1 MKLERVDISG
11 FKSFGEK
18 AELTFHKGVTA
29 VVGPNGCG
37 KSNIADAI
45 GWVLGEQSAKS
56 LRGQKMEDLIFNGSE
71 SRPPLSL
78 AEVNL
83 RVSNVIVP
91 GRSQN
96 GDKSNAPKGEVLVT
110 RRLNRAG
117 DSEYLLD
124 GVVSRLR
131 DVQELFM
138 GTGVGSKAYAIIEQ
152 GKIGLILSSKPID
165 RRIII
170 EEAAGIT
177 KYKSRRRSAELKLM
191 AAQQNLFRVNDIVYE
206 ITRQMNSLKRQAG
219 KARRYRR
226 LRDAMDRLE
235 KVFSVKRAE
244 HQERTLRHVR
254 ARLEA
259 VSDEE
264 LRRSTSLTT
273 LEGHLERTRLRQAEL
288 EVELTDARESL
299 HRLELTIER
308 LDQTIEGDQQQLVEL
323 DSRRDQLETE
333 MKKLEAR
340 RGPVIEHLES
350 RQREEA
356 ELAGELE
363 GREQQT
369 QKQQALLKEANLSL
383 SELESSIEERRSEI
397 VHRIS
402 KIAALHNFLQGV
414 LANADK
420 VSAELLKLSEEVREA
435 EAERGRVEGSFAE
448 VRSDLDS
455 LKQNAETLL
464 GERTE
469 LDEKAESVRR
479 RLEAIDERVSSD
491 KDELAALTAR
501 LASLEELV
509 SARAHFASGARL
521 LLEKGNAHGVHTKGS
536 IADAIEVEERFERA
550 AEAFFDTALQ
560 RVRVESED
568 DVRKARDLLQGD
580 KEATRSELLVESLS
594 TSSRV
599 KPSELPQLASLP
611 KLPTLPTLKDTL
623 ERLRSQ
629 GISGL
634 IGLLSDYIRWTTEP
648 LTSALPNAIVVENL
662 EVALRCYRDE
672 QASYVTL
679 DGEVVSPRGV
689 VGLGPGGASE
699 GLLQTRR
706 EIRELE
712 GTVSATRE
720 RLETSTG
727 ERGSLQEELASLWAR
742 LEQVR
747 DQQHA
752 LDKTLVGLEHRRE
765 QLDEES
771 ERLRRKHDVLASERA
786 RSESEKGSLA
796 AKRAEMET
804 ALEAE
809 EGQKNVA
816 DTSLEAMRGELA
828 NLRTRVEELQVKAA
842 EEASRLAALKERR
855 DAIRVDVERLK
866 EGVEEL
872 GTRLDANVLE
882 QQGLTDRKASL
893 RDEIARAEDEL
904 KASVASRAAKETL
917 TRALA
922 DSVNELRDR
931 VDVTENAL
939 KTRRKELEDVRE
951 RRSAEEVVLAKEEND
966 FRHLKEG
973 FETSHDMTLDEAA
986 SILNPVEL
994 LRDDAETRDELDDL
1008 KEKIDAI
1015 GPVNPMADEEYRE
1028 LETRHE
1034 FVTKQRQDLLD
1045 SIESTETAISR
1056 IDRTSRQRFKEA
1068 FEAINQEFAVTFR
1081 QLFGGGSAGLRLVD
1095 EQDALESGIDIIAQ
1109 PPGKKLQNVLLLSGG
1124 EKAMTAIALLFAIFR
1139 YRPSPFCLLDEVDA
1153 PLDDANVGRFLAMV
1167 RELRDTTQFIVITHH
1182 RKTMEM
1188 ADHLFGITMEEPGV
1202 SKLVSVNFGEPEPLA
1217 TEAVA
1222 SPS

>member
-18 AELTFHKGVTA
+18 AELAFHEGVTA

-96 GDKSNAPKGEVLVT
+96 GDKSDAPKGEVLVT

-152 GKIGLILSSKPID
+152 GTIGLILSSKPTD
-165 RRIII
+165 RRMII

-177 KYKSRRRSAELKLM
+177 KYKSRRRSAELKLK

-226 LRDAMDRLE
+226 LRDARDRLE

-273 LEGHLERTRLRQAEL
+273 VEGHLERTRLSQAEL
-288 EVELTDARESL
+288 EVELTDARESV
-299 HRLELTIER
+299 HQLELTIER

-333 MKKLEAR
+333 MNELEAR

-356 ELAGELE
+356 ELAGELK

-369 QKQQALLKEANLSL
+369 QKQQTLLKEANLSL
-383 SELESSIEERRSEI
+383 SELESRIEERRSEI

-402 KIAALHNFLQGV
+402 KIAALNNFLQGV

-435 EAERGRVEGSFAE
+435 DAERGRVEGSFAE

-580 KEATRSELLVESLS
+580 EEATRSELLVESLA

-599 KPSELPQLASLP
+599 KPSNLP
-611 KLPTLPTLKDTL
+611 KLPSLPTLKDTL
-623 ERLRSQ
+623 ERLRSL
-629 GISGL
+629 GTSGL
-634 IGLLSDYIRWTTEP
+634 IGLLGDYIRWTSEP

-712 GTVSATRE
+712 GTVSAKRE

-727 ERGSLQEELASLWAR
+727 ERGSLQEELDSLWAR

-747 DQQHA
+747 DSHHA
-752 LDKTLVGLEHRRE
+752 LDKKLVGLEHRRE

-796 AKRAEMET
+796 AKRTEMET
-804 ALEAE
+804 ALEVE

-828 NLRTRVEELQVKAA
+828 NRRTGVEELQVKAA

-866 EGVEEL
+866 EGIEEL
-872 GTRLDANVLE
+872 GTRLDTNVSE

-917 TRALA
+917 TRALE

-939 KTRRKELEDVRE
+939 KARRKELEDVRE

-973 FETSHDMTLDEAA
+973 FETSHDMTLEEAA

-994 LRDDAETRDELDDL
+994 LRDNAETRDELDDL

-1081 QLFGGGSAGLRLVD
+1081 QLFGGGSAGLRLID
-1095 EQDALESGIDIIAQ
+1095 EQDTLESGIDIIAQ

-1167 RELRDTTQFIVITHH
+1167 KELRDTTQFIVITHH

>member
-18 AELTFHKGVTA
+18 AELTFHEGVTA

-91 GRSQN
+91 GRQN
-96 GDKSNAPKGEVLVT
+96 RDKSNAPKGEVLVT

-131 DVQELFM
+131 DVQDLFM

-152 GKIGLILSSKPID
+152 GTIGLILSSKPTD
-165 RRIII
+165 RRMII

-177 KYKSRRRSAELKLM
+177 KYKSRRRSAELKLT

-226 LRDAMDRLE
+226 LRDARDRLE

-264 LRRSTSLTT
+264 LRRSTSLTMV
-273 LEGHLERTRLRQAEL
+273 EGHLERTRLRQAEL
-288 EVELTDARESL
+288 EVELTDARESV
-299 HRLELTIER
+299 HQLELTIER

-333 MKKLEAR
+333 MNELEAR

-369 QKQQALLKEANLSL
+369 QKQQTLLKEANLSL
-383 SELESSIEERRSEI
+383 SELESRIEERRSEI

-402 KIAALHNFLQGV
+402 KIAALNNFLQGV

-435 EAERGRVEGSFAE
+435 DAERGRVEGSFAE

-580 KEATRSELLVESLS
+580 EEATRSELLVESLA

-599 KPSELPQLASLP
+599 KPSDLP
-611 KLPTLPTLKDTL
+611 KLPSLPTLKDTL
-623 ERLRSQ
+623 ERLRSL

-634 IGLLSDYIRWTTEP
+634 IGLLSDYIRWTSEP

-712 GTVSATRE
+712 GTVSAKRE

-727 ERGSLQEELASLWAR
+727 ERGSLQEELDSLWAR

-747 DQQHA
+747 DSQHA

-796 AKRAEMET
+796 AKRTEMET
-804 ALEAE
+804 ALEVE

-828 NLRTRVEELQVKAA
+828 NRRTGVEELQVKAA

-872 GTRLDANVLE
+872 GTRLDTNVSE

-893 RDEIARAEDEL
+893 KDEIARAEDEL

-917 TRALA
+917 TRALE

-939 KTRRKELEDVRE
+939 KARRKELEDVRE

-973 FETSHDMTLDEAA
+973 FETSHDMTLEEAA

-1045 SIESTETAISR
+1045 SIQSTETAISR

-1081 QLFGGGSAGLRLVD
+1081 QLFGGGSAGLRLID
-1095 EQDALESGIDIIAQ
+1095 EQDTLESGIDIIAQ

-1167 RELRDTTQFIVITHH
+1167 KELRDTTQFIVITHH

>member
-18 AELTFHKGVTA
+18 AEMTFHEGVTA

-152 GKIGLILSSKPID
+152 GTIGLILSSKPTD
-165 RRIII
+165 RRMII

-177 KYKSRRRSAELKLM
+177 KYKSRRRSAELKLT

-264 LRRSTSLTT
+264 LRRSTSLTMV
-273 LEGHLERTRLRQAEL
+273 EGHLERTRLSQAEL
-288 EVELTDARESL
+288 EVELTDARESV
-299 HRLELTIER
+299 HQLELTIER
-308 LDQTIEGDQQQLVEL
+308 VDQTIEGDQQQLVEL

-333 MKKLEAR
+333 MNELEAR
-340 RGPVIEHLES
+340 RGPVIVHLES

-363 GREQQT
+363 GCEQQA
-369 QKQQALLKEANLSL
+369 QKQQTLLKEANLSL
-383 SELESSIEERRSEI
+383 SELESRIEERRSEI

-402 KIAALHNFLQGV
+402 KIAALNNFLQGV

-435 EAERGRVEGSFAE
+435 DAERGRVEGSFAE

-479 RLEAIDERVSSD
+479 QLEAIDERVSSD

-580 KEATRSELLVESLS
+580 EEATRSELLVESLS

-599 KPSELPQLASLP
+599 KPSDLPELPS
-611 KLPTLPTLKDTL
+611 LPTLKDTL
-623 ERLRSQ
+623 ERLRSL

-634 IGLLSDYIRWTTEP
+634 IGLLGDYIRWTSEP

-712 GTVSATRE
+712 GTVSAMRE

-727 ERGSLQEELASLWAR
+727 ERGSLQEELDSLWAR

-747 DQQHA
+747 DSQHA

-796 AKRAEMET
+796 AKRTEMET
-804 ALEAE
+804 ALEVE

-816 DTSLEAMRGELA
+816 DTSLEAMQGELA
-828 NLRTRVEELQVKAA
+828 NRRTGVEELQVKAA

-855 DAIRVDVERLK
+855 EAIRVDVERLK

-872 GTRLDANVLE
+872 GTRLDTNVSE

-917 TRALA
+917 TRALE

-931 VDVTENAL
+931 VDVTEDAL
-939 KTRRKELEDVRE
+939 KARRKELEDVRE

-973 FETSHDMTLDEAA
+973 FETSHDMTLEEAA

-1008 KEKIDAI
+1008 KGKIDAI

-1081 QLFGGGSAGLRLVD
+1081 QLFGGGSAGLRLID
-1095 EQDALESGIDIIAQ
+1095 EQDTLESGIDIIAQ

-1153 PLDDANVGRFLAMV
+1153 PLDDANVGRFIAMV
-1167 RELRDTTQFIVITHH
+1167 KELRDTTQFIVITHH

>member
-18 AELTFHKGVTA
+18 AELAFHEGVTA

-56 LRGQKMEDLIFNGSE
+56 LRGQKMEDLIFNGTE
-71 SRPPLSL
+71 SRPSLSL

-96 GDKSNAPKGEVLVT
+96 GDKSDAPKGEVLVT

-152 GKIGLILSSKPID
+152 GTIGLILSSKPTD
-165 RRIII
+165 RRMII

-177 KYKSRRRSAELKLM
+177 KYKSRRRSAELKLK

-226 LRDAMDRLE
+226 LRDARDRLE

-273 LEGHLERTRLRQAEL
+273 VEGHLERTRLSQAEL
-288 EVELTDARESL
+288 EVKLTDARESV
-299 HRLELTIER
+299 HQLELTIER

-333 MKKLEAR
+333 MNELEAR

-356 ELAGELE
+356 ELAGELK

-369 QKQQALLKEANLSL
+369 QKQQTLLKEANLSL
-383 SELESSIEERRSEI
+383 SELESRIEERRSEI

-402 KIAALHNFLQGV
+402 KIAALNNFLQGV

-435 EAERGRVEGSFAE
+435 DAERGRVEGSFAE

-491 KDELAALTAR
+491 KDEFAALTAR

-580 KEATRSELLVESLS
+580 EEATRSELLVESLA

-599 KPSELPQLASLP
+599 KPSDLP
-611 KLPTLPTLKDTL
+611 KLPSLPTLKDTL
-623 ERLRSQ
+623 ERLRSL
-629 GISGL
+629 GTSGL
-634 IGLLSDYIRWTTEP
+634 IGLLGDYIRWTSEP

-712 GTVSATRE
+712 GTVSAKRE
-720 RLETSTG
+720 HLETSTG
-727 ERGSLQEELASLWAR
+727 ERGSLQEELDSLWAR

-747 DQQHA
+747 DSHHA
-752 LDKTLVGLEHRRE
+752 LDKKLVGLEHRRE

-796 AKRAEMET
+796 AKRTEMET
-804 ALEAE
+804 ALEVE

-828 NLRTRVEELQVKAA
+828 NRRTGVEELQVKAA

-866 EGVEEL
+866 EGIEEL
-872 GTRLDANVLE
+872 GTRLDTNVSE

-917 TRALA
+917 TRALE

-939 KTRRKELEDVRE
+939 KARRKELEDVRE

-973 FETSHDMTLDEAA
+973 FETSHDMTLEEAA

-1081 QLFGGGSAGLRLVD
+1081 QLFGGGSAGLRLID
-1095 EQDALESGIDIIAQ
+1095 EQDTLESGIDIIAQ

-1167 RELRDTTQFIVITHH
+1167 KELRDTTQFIVITHH

>member
-11 FKSFGEK
+11 FKSFGDK

-96 GDKSNAPKGEVLVT
+96 GDKSSAAKGEVLVT

-124 GVVSRLR
+124 GVPSRLR

-152 GKIGLILSSKPID
+152 GKIGLILSSKPTD
-165 RRIII
+165 RRVII

-177 KYKSRRRSAELKLM
+177 KYKSRRRSAELKLT
-191 AAQQNLFRVNDIVYE
+191 AAQQNLFRVNDMVYE

-226 LRDAMDRLE
+226 LRDATDRLE
-235 KVFSVKRAE
+235 KVFAVKRAE
-244 HQERTLRHVR
+244 QQERTLRHVR

-264 LRRSTSLTT
+264 LRRATSLTT
-273 LEGHLERTRLRQAEL
+273 VEGFLERSRLRQAEL

-299 HRLELTIER
+299 HHLELTIER
-308 LDQTIEGDQQQLVEL
+308 LDQTVEGDQQQLVEL
-323 DSRRDQLETE
+323 DSRRAQLETE
-333 MKKLEAR
+333 TKELEAR
-340 RGPVIEHLES
+340 RVPVVEQLES

-356 ELAGELE
+356 ELAGELV
-363 GREQQT
+363 GREEQT

-383 SELESSIEERRSEI
+383 AELESSIEERRSEI

-420 VSAELLKLSEEVREA
+420 VSAELLKLSEEVRET
-435 EAERGRVEGSFAE
+435 ESERGRVDGSVAAVKSE
-448 VRSDLDS
+448 LD
-455 LKQNAETLL
+455 KQDRNAERLL
-464 GERTE
+464 GERKE
-469 LDEKAESVRR
+469 LDEKAEAVRV

-491 KDELAALTAR
+491 KDEFTGLTAR
-501 LASLEELV
+501 LASLSELV
-509 SARAHFASGARL
+509 AARAHFASGARL
-521 LLEKGNAHGVHTKGS
+521 LLEKGSAHGVHIKGS

-568 DVRKARDLLQGD
+568 DVRAACDLLNGD
-580 KEATRSELLVESLS
+580 EEEATRSELLVESLA
-594 TSSRV
+594 TSSHV
-599 KPSELPQLASLP
+599 KPPELP
-611 KLPTLPTLKDTL
+611 KLPTLRDTL
-623 ERLRSQ
+623 ERLRTN

-634 IGLLSDYIRWTTEP
+634 VGLLGDHIRWTSQP

-662 EVALRCYRDE
+662 EVALRCYHDE

-706 EIRELE
+706 KIRELE
-712 GTVSATRE
+712 ATVSVKKE

-727 ERGSLQEELASLWAR
+727 ERVSLQEELDGLGLR
-742 LEQVR
+742 LEQMR

-752 LDKTLVGLEHRRE
+752 LDKTLVGLEHRRD
-765 QLDEES
+765 QLAEES
-771 ERLRRKHDVLASERA
+771 ERLHRKHDVLTSESS

-796 AKRAEMET
+796 AKRTEMET
-804 ALEAE
+804 TLEAE
-809 EGQKNVA
+809 ERQKTDA
-816 DTSLEAMRGELA
+816 ETDLDTMRGELA
-828 NLRTRVEELQVKAA
+828 NRRAGVEELRVKVAG
-842 EEASRLAALKERR
+842 EASRLAALEERR
-855 DAIRVDVERLK
+855 DAMRVDVERLK
-866 EGVEEL
+866 EGVAEL
-872 GTRLDANVLE
+872 GTRLEASVSE
-882 QQGLTDRKASL
+882 QQGLTNRKASL
-893 RDEIARAEDEL
+893 KDEIAGAEDEL
-904 KASVASRAAKETL
+904 KTSVASRAAKETL

-922 DSVNELRDR
+922 DGANQVRSR

-939 KTRRKELEDVRE
+939 KARRKELEDVRE
-951 RRSAEEVVLAKEEND
+951 KRSAEEVVLAKEEND

-973 FETSHDMTLDEAA
+973 FEASHDMTLEEAA
-986 SILNPVEL
+986 SILNPVEF
-994 LRDDAETRDELDDL
+994 LRDDTETRDELEDL

-1045 SIESTETAISR
+1045 SIESTETAIGR

-1068 FEAINQEFAVTFR
+1068 FDAINQEFAVTFR

-1095 EQDALESGIDIIAQ
+1095 DQDVLESGIEIIVQ
-1109 PPGKKLQNVLLLSGG
+1109 PPGKRLQNVLLLSGG

-1167 RELRDTTQFIVITHH
+1167 RELRETTQFIVITHH

-1202 SKLVSVNFGEPEPLA
+1202 SKLVSVDFGEPEPA
-1217 TEAVA
+1217 ASEAVA

>member
-18 AELTFHKGVTA
+18 AELTFHEGVTA

-56 LRGQKMEDLIFNGSE
+56 LRGQRMEDLIFNGSE

-96 GDKSNAPKGEVLVT
+96 GDGDKSNAPKGEVLVT

-124 GVVSRLR
+124 GVQSRLR

-165 RRIII
+165 RRVII

-177 KYKSRRRSAELKLM
+177 KYKSRRRSAELKLT

-244 HQERTLRHVR
+244 QQERTLRHVR
-254 ARLEA
+254 TRLEA

-273 LEGHLERTRLRQAEL
+273 VEGHLERTRLRQAEL

-299 HRLELTIER
+299 HQLELTIER
-308 LDQTIEGDQQQLVEL
+308 LDQTIEGDQQQLLEL
-323 DSRRDQLETE
+323 DSRRGQLETE
-333 MKKLEAR
+333 MKELVAR
-340 RGPVIEHLES
+340 RGPVMEHLES

-420 VSAELLKLSEEVREA
+420 VSAELLKLSEEIREA
-435 EAERGRVEGSFAE
+435 EAERGRVESSVAKG
-448 VRSDLDS
+448 RSE
-455 LKQNAETLL
+455 LKKQKQHAETLL
-464 GERTE
+464 GEQKE

-491 KDELAALTAR
+491 KDELSGLAAR
-501 LASLEELV
+501 LASLSELV
-509 SARAHFASGARL
+509 SARAHFKSGARL
-521 LLEKGNAHGVHTKGS
+521 LLDKGNAHGIHTKGS

-568 DVRKARDLLQGD
+568 DVRKARDLLTGD
-580 KEATRSELLVESLS
+580 EEATRSELLVESLS
-594 TSSRV
+594 TSSHV
-599 KPSELPQLASLP
+599 KTQDLP

-623 ERLRSQ
+623 ERLRSH

-634 IGLLSDYIRWTTEP
+634 IGLLGDHIRWTSEP

-712 GTVSATRE
+712 GTVSTKRE
-720 RLETSTG
+720 RLETSTE
-727 ERGSLQEELASLWAR
+727 ERGSLQEELDRLSAR

-752 LDKTLVGLEHRRE
+752 LDKTLVGLEHRSE

-771 ERLRRKHDVLASERA
+771 ERLRRKHDVLTSERS

-796 AKRAEMET
+796 AKRTEMET
-804 ALEAE
+804 TLEAE
-809 EGQKNVA
+809 EGQKSDVEAN
-816 DTSLEAMRGELA
+816 LEAMRGELV
-828 NLRTRVEELQVKAA
+828 NRRTGVEELQAKAA

-872 GTRLDANVLE
+872 GARLEANVKE
-882 QQGLTDRKASL
+882 QQGLTNRKASL

-922 DSVNELRDR
+922 DSVSELRDR
-931 VDVTENAL
+931 VDVTENAV
-939 KTRRKELEDVRE
+939 KARRKELEDVRE

-966 FRHLKEG
+966 FLHLKEG
-973 FETSHDMTLDEAA
+973 FETSHGMTLEDAA

-994 LRDDAETRDELDDL
+994 LRDDTETRDELDDL

-1095 EQDALESGIDIIAQ
+1095 EQDVLESGIDIIAQ

-1167 RELRDTTQFIVITHH
+1167 KELRETTQFIVITHH

>member
-18 AELTFHKGVTA
+18 AELAFHEGVTA

-96 GDKSNAPKGEVLVT
+96 GDKSDAPKGEVLVT

-152 GKIGLILSSKPID
+152 GTIGLILSSKPTD
-165 RRIII
+165 RRMII

-177 KYKSRRRSAELKLM
+177 KYKSRRRSAELKLK

-226 LRDAMDRLE
+226 LRDARDRLE

-273 LEGHLERTRLRQAEL
+273 VEGHLERTRLSQAEL
-288 EVELTDARESL
+288 EVELTDARESV
-299 HRLELTIER
+299 HQLELTIER

-323 DSRRDQLETE
+323 DFRRDQLETE
-333 MKKLEAR
+333 MNELEAR

-356 ELAGELE
+356 ELAGELK

-369 QKQQALLKEANLSL
+369 QKQQTLLKEANLSL
-383 SELESSIEERRSEI
+383 SELESRIEERRSEI

-402 KIAALHNFLQGV
+402 KIAALNNFLQGV

-435 EAERGRVEGSFAE
+435 DAERGRVEGSVAE

-580 KEATRSELLVESLS
+580 EEATRSELLVESLA

-599 KPSELPQLASLP
+599 KPSDLP
-611 KLPTLPTLKDTL
+611 KLPSLPTLKDTL
-623 ERLRSQ
+623 ERLRSL
-629 GISGL
+629 GTSGL
-634 IGLLSDYIRWTTEP
+634 IGLLGDYIRWTSEP

-712 GTVSATRE
+712 GTVSAKRE

-727 ERGSLQEELASLWAR
+727 KRGSLQEELNSLWAR

-747 DQQHA
+747 DSHHA
-752 LDKTLVGLEHRRE
+752 LDKKLVGLEHRRE

-796 AKRAEMET
+796 AKRTEMET
-804 ALEAE
+804 VLEVE

-828 NLRTRVEELQVKAA
+828 NRRAGVEELQVKAA

-866 EGVEEL
+866 EGIEEL
-872 GTRLDANVLE
+872 GTRLDTNVSE

-917 TRALA
+917 TRALE

-939 KTRRKELEDVRE
+939 KARRKELEDVRE

-973 FETSHDMTLDEAA
+973 FETSHDMTLEEAA

-1081 QLFGGGSAGLRLVD
+1081 QLFGGGSAGLRLID

-1167 RELRDTTQFIVITHH
+1167 KELRDTTQFIVITHH

>member
-18 AELTFHKGVTA
+18 AELTFHAGVTA

-124 GVVSRLR
+124 GVPSRLR

-152 GKIGLILSSKPID
+152 GKIGLILSSKPTD

-244 HQERTLRHVR
+244 HQERTLRHVH

-259 VSDEE
+259 ISDEE
-264 LRRSTSLTT
+264 LRRSTSLTAV
-273 LEGHLERTRLRQAEL
+273 EGHLERTRLRQAEL

-299 HRLELTIER
+299 HQLELTIER

-333 MKKLEAR
+333 MKELEAR

-356 ELAGELE
+356 ELAGELD

-369 QKQQALLKEANLSL
+369 QKQQTLLKEANLSL
-383 SELESSIEERRSEI
+383 LELESRIEERRSEI

-580 KEATRSELLVESLS
+580 EEATRSELLVESLS

-599 KPSELPQLASLP
+599 EPPDLP
-611 KLPTLPTLKDTL
+611 KLPSLRDSL
-623 ERLRSQ
+623 ERLRSL

-634 IGLLSDYIRWTTEP
+634 IGLLGDYVRWTSEP

-712 GTVSATRE
+712 GAVSAKRE

-727 ERGSLQEELASLWAR
+727 ERGSLQEELDRLSAR

-796 AKRAEMET
+796 TKRTEMET

-828 NLRTRVEELQVKAA
+828 NRRTGVEELQVKAA

-872 GTRLDANVLE
+872 GTRLDANVGE
-882 QQGLTDRKASL
+882 QQGLADRKASL
-893 RDEIARAEDEL
+893 RGEIARAEDEL

-922 DSVNELRDR
+922 DSLNELRDR

-939 KTRRKELEDVRE
+939 KARRKELEDVRQ

-973 FETSHDMTLDEAA
+973 FETSHDMSLEEAA

-1081 QLFGGGSAGLRLVD
+1081 QLFGGGSAGLRLID
-1095 EQDALESGIDIIAQ
+1095 EQDSLESGIDIIAQ

-1167 RELRDTTQFIVITHH
+1167 KELRDTTQFIVITHH

>member
-11 FKSFGEK
+11 FKSFGDK
-18 AELTFHKGVTA
+18 AELTFHEGVTA

-91 GRSQN
+91 GQN
-96 GDKSNAPKGEVLVT
+96 GDKSSAPKGEVLVT

-124 GVVSRLR
+124 GVPSRLR

-152 GKIGLILSSKPID
+152 GKIGLILSSKPTD
-165 RRIII
+165 RRFII

-177 KYKSRRRSAELKLM
+177 KYKSRRRSAELKLT

-206 ITRQMNSLKRQAG
+206 ITRQMSSLKRQAG
-219 KARRYRR
+219 KARRHRR

-244 HQERTLRHVR
+244 QQERTLRHVR

-273 LEGHLERTRLRQAEL
+273 VEGHLERTRLRQAEL

-299 HRLELTIER
+299 HQLELTIER

-323 DSRRDQLETE
+323 DSRRGQLETE
-333 MKKLEAR
+333 MKELVAR
-340 RGPVIEHLES
+340 RAPVMEHLES

-356 ELAGELE
+356 ELAAELE
-363 GREQQT
+363 GRAQQT
-369 QKQQALLKEANLSL
+369 QKQRALLKEANLSL
-383 SELESSIEERRSEI
+383 LKIESSIEERRSEI
-397 VHRIS
+397 VHGIS
-402 KIAALHNFLQGV
+402 KVAALHNFLQGV
-414 LANADK
+414 LANGDK
-420 VSAELLKLSEEVREA
+420 VSAALLKLCEEIREA
-435 EAERGRVEGSFAE
+435 EAERGRVESSVAKG
-448 VRSDLDS
+448 RSELDNQ
-455 LKQNAETLL
+455 KQNAETLL
-464 GERTE
+464 RERKE

-491 KDELAALTAR
+491 KDELSGLAAR
-501 LASLEELV
+501 LASLSELV

-550 AEAFFDTALQ
+550 SEAFFDTALQ

-568 DVRKARDLLQGD
+568 DVRKARDLLKGD
-580 KEATRSELLVESLS
+580 DEATRSELLVESLS
-594 TSSRV
+594 TSSPV
-599 KPSELPQLASLP
+599 KPQDLPT
-611 KLPTLPTLKDTL
+611 LPTLPTLKDTL
-623 ERLRSQ
+623 ERLRSH

-634 IGLLSDYIRWTTEP
+634 IGLLGDHIRWTSEP
-648 LTSALPNAIVVENL
+648 LTSALPNAIVVQNL

-699 GLLQTRR
+699 GLLRTRR

-712 GTVSATRE
+712 GTVSTKRE
-720 RLETSTG
+720 RLETST
-727 ERGSLQEELASLWAR
+727 EEHGSLQEELDSLSAR

-747 DQQHA
+747 DQQHV
-752 LDKTLVGLEHRRE
+752 LDKTLVGLEHRSE

-771 ERLRRKHDVLASERA
+771 ERLRRKHDVLTSERS
-786 RSESEKGSLA
+786 RSELEKGSLA
-796 AKRAEMET
+796 AKRTEMET
-804 ALEAE
+804 TLEAE
-809 EGQKNVA
+809 EGKKDDAEA
-816 DTSLEAMRGELA
+816 DLEAMRGELV
-828 NLRTRVEELQVKAA
+828 NRRTGVEELQVKAA
-842 EEASRLAALKERR
+842 EETSRLAALKERR
-855 DAIRVDVERLK
+855 DAIRVDIERLK

-872 GTRLDANVLE
+872 GTRLEAHVKE
-882 QQGLTDRKASL
+882 QQGLTNRKASL

-904 KASVASRAAKETL
+904 KASLVSRAAKETQ

-922 DSVNELRDR
+922 DGVRELRDR

-939 KTRRKELEDVRE
+939 KARRKELEDVRE

-973 FETSHDMTLDEAA
+973 FETSHDMTLEEAA

-1045 SIESTETAISR
+1045 SIESTETAIGR
-1056 IDRTSRQRFKEA
+1056 IDRTSRRRFKEA
-1068 FEAINQEFAVTFR
+1068 FDAINVEFAVTFR

-1109 PPGKKLQNVLLLSGG
+1109 PPGKKLQNVMLLSGG

-1167 RELRDTTQFIVITHH
+1167 RELRETTQFIVITHH

-1217 TEAVA
+1217 TETVA
-1222 SPS
+1222 SPP

>member
-96 GDKSNAPKGEVLVT
+96 GDKSNAAKGEVLVT
-110 RRLNRAG
+110 RRLNRSG

-124 GVVSRLR
+124 GVPSRLR

-152 GKIGLILSSKPID
+152 GKIGLILSSKPTD

-177 KYKSRRRSAELKLM
+177 KYKSRRRSAELKLS

-244 HQERTLRHVR
+244 QQERTLRHVR
-254 ARLEA
+254 ARLQA

-264 LRRSTSLTT
+264 LRRSTSLTMV
-273 LEGHLERTRLRQAEL
+273 EGFLERSRLRQAEL

-299 HRLELTIER
+299 HQLELTIER

-323 DSRRDQLETE
+323 DSRRSQLETE
-333 MKKLEAR
+333 MKELVAR
-340 RGPVIEHLES
+340 RGPVIEQLES
-350 RQREEA
+350 RRREEA

-363 GREQQT
+363 GREEQT

-383 SELESSIEERRSEI
+383 AELESRIEERRSEI

-420 VSAELLKLSEEVREA
+420 VSAELLKLSEEVRET
-435 EAERGRVEGSFAE
+435 ESERGRVDGLVTA
-448 VRSDLDS
+448 VRSELD
-455 LKQNAETLL
+455 KQNQNAETLL
-464 GERTE
+464 GERKALE
-469 LDEKAESVRR
+469 EKAEGVRQ

-491 KDELAALTAR
+491 KDEFRAFTAR
-501 LASLEELV
+501 LASLSELV
-509 SARAHFASGARL
+509 AARAHFASGARL

-568 DVRKARDLLQGD
+568 DVRSACDLLNAD
-580 KEATRSELLVESLS
+580 EEATRSELLVESLS
-594 TSSRV
+594 TSSHV
-599 KPSELPQLASLP
+599 KPLDLP
-611 KLPTLPTLKDTL
+611 KLPTLRDTL
-623 ERLRSQ
+623 ERLRSD

-634 IGLLSDYIRWTTEP
+634 IGLLGDHIRWTSEP
-648 LTSALPNAIVVENL
+648 LTSALPNAIVVDNL
-662 EVALRCYRDE
+662 EIALRCYRDE

-712 GTVSATRE
+712 RTVSVKKE
-720 RLETSTG
+720 RLETSTE
-727 ERGSLQEELASLWAR
+727 ERGSLQEELDSLGLR

-752 LDKTLVGLEHRRE
+752 LDKTLVGLEHRRL

-771 ERLRRKHDVLASERA
+771 ERFRRKHDVLKSESSRA
-786 RSESEKGSLA
+786 ESEKSSLA
-796 AKRAEMET
+796 AKRTEMET
-804 ALEAE
+804 TLEAE
-809 EGQKNVA
+809 EAQKNDA
-816 DTSLEAMRGELA
+816 ETNLEAMRGELV
-828 NLRTRVEELQVKAA
+828 NRRTGVEELQVKAA
-842 EEASRLAALKERR
+842 GEASRLAALNERHE
-855 DAIRVDVERLK
+855 AIRVDVERLK

-872 GTRLDANVLE
+872 GTRLEARVSE

-893 RDEIARAEDEL
+893 RDEIAGAEDEL
-904 KASVASRAAKETL
+904 KASVASRAAKETA
-917 TRALA
+917 TRALG
-922 DSVNELRDR
+922 DSVNQLRGR

-939 KTRRKELEDVRE
+939 KARRKELEDVRE

-973 FETSHDMTLDEAA
+973 FEASHDMTLGEAA

-994 LRDDAETRDELDDL
+994 LRDDTETRDELEDL

-1045 SIESTETAISR
+1045 SIESTETAIGR

-1068 FEAINQEFAVTFR
+1068 FDAINQEFAVTFR

-1095 EQDALESGIDIIAQ
+1095 EQDVLESGIDIIVQ
-1109 PPGKKLQNVLLLSGG
+1109 PPGKRLQNVLLLSGG

-1153 PLDDANVGRFLAMV
+1153 PLDDANVGRFLTMV

-1202 SKLVSVNFGEPEPLA
+1202 SKLVSVDFGEPEPLA
-1217 TEAVA
+1217 TGAVA
-1222 SPS
+1222 WSS